1 MASAAASVWAFRQ
14 NTLNYGSGGGG
25 GAGVTQLVAGNNITL
40 DPPSGVGIVE
50 ITSAGGGGTVGPVLN
65 DISNINAL
73 PSGSG
78 TLQLQSGVTSLTF
91 TGSGLGEGI
100 VMNSGAG
107 AMIFTGPS
115 NQFQNTID
123 APLFQGQAVN
133 VLQGGAG
140 LGLQLQGVIIKQ
152 PIIQYGTVSTP
163 GGSSGSVIVV
173 LPHTYDVSF
182 VVQVTM
188 QDIIPAQLAA
198 TVINNE
204 SFEIYWQSG
213 GGGPHIIGWTTFGS

>member
-65 DISNINAL
+65 NISNINAL
-73 PSGSG
+73 PSGTG
-78 TLQLQSGVTSLTF
+78 TLRLESNVTSLTL
-91 TGSGLGEGI
+91 TGSGLAEGI
-100 VMNSGAG
+100 VINSGAG
-107 AMIFTGPS
+107 PMTFVGPS
-115 NQFQNTID
+115 NQFQNGID
-123 APLFQGQAVN
+123 APQFQGGVFN
-133 VLQGGAG
+133 VLEGGAG
-140 LGLQLQGVIIKQ
+140 LGLQLQGVFIKQ

-163 GGSSGSVIVV
+163 GGSTGSVIVN
-173 LPHTYDVSF
+173 LPHTYDVSY

-188 QDIIPAQLAA
+188 QDINPAQMAA

-213 GGGPHIIGWTTFGS
+213 GGGPHLIGWTTFGS

>member
-14 NTLNYGSGGGG
+14 NTINYGSGGG

-50 ITSAGGGGTVGPVLN
+50 ITSAGAGGTVGPVLN

-73 PSGSG
+73 AANNG
-78 TLQLQSGVTSLTF
+78 TLKLESNLTSLTF

-107 AMIFTGPS
+107 PMIFTGPS
-115 NQFQNTID
+115 HQFQNTVD
-123 APLFQGQAVN
+123 APLFQGPAVQ
-133 VLQGGAG
+133 VLQGGGG
-140 LGLQLQGVIIKQ
+140 LGMQLQGVLIRQ
-152 PIIQYGTVSTP
+152 PIIQYGTITTP
-163 GGSSGSVIVV
+163 GGSIGSVIV
-173 LPHTYDVSF
+173 PIPWSYNVSY
-182 VVQVTM
+182 VVHVTM
-188 QDIIPAQLAA
+188 QDINPAQMAA
-198 TVINNE
+198 TVIDNTR
-204 SFEIYWQSG
+204 FEIYWQSA